1 MDKGNFFR
9 TEDGA
14 VLYYEDRGAGIPIVF
29 VNGFAGT
36 TKSFEKNV
44 EGLAETYRVITFD
57 LRGYGR
63 SSKVLTGNHMRGHA
77 ADIHEVINHLG
88 LENAILMGWS
98 SGGSAVTC
106 YCREYGNEHLA
117 AVGLIDCPLFPFSG
131 DSWNAHRAG
140 GYKVDNW
147 WGTTKQ
153 WIAEPEAFIDHYI
166 QTINPTATEKEKAW
180 IKEGVES
187 LPVWIGVA
195 VHSDYCQF
203 DGTEGLPYI
212 QVPVLIFSSDSPGL
226 DVSMSE
232 YYRSLLKVPSRLLVY
247 KEATHML
254 FYTQSERFN
263 GDVNSFIQDVLNH
276 SLG

>member
-1 MDKGNFFR
+1 MNKDNFFR
-9 TEDGA
+9 TSDGA
-14 VLYYEDRGAGIPIVF
+14 VLYYEDRGEGIPIVF

-36 TKSFEKNV
+36 TKSFERNAK
-44 EGLAETYRVITFD
+44 ELAKRYRVVTFD

-77 ADIHEVINHLG
+77 GDIDELIRY
-88 LENAILMGWS
+88 LELSQVVLMGWS

-106 YCREYGNEHLA
+106 YCKEYGSSRLA
-117 AVGLIDCPLFPFSG
+117 AVGLIDCPLFPFSQ

-153 WIAEPEAFIDHYI
+153 WILDPAAFIDHY
-166 QTINPTATEKEKAW
+166 THTVNPAATEEERAW

-203 DGTEGLPYI
+203 DGTEGLSYI
-212 QVPVLIFSSDSPGL
+212 TVPVLLFSSDSPGF
-226 DVSMSE
+226 DASMSE
-232 YYRSLLKVPSRLLVY
+232 YYRSLIKTPSRLLVY
-247 KEATHML
+247 KDATHMM
-254 FYTQSERFN
+254 FYTRSERFN
-263 GDVNSFIQDVLNH
+263 GDVAAFIQDVLNN
-276 SLG
+276 SL